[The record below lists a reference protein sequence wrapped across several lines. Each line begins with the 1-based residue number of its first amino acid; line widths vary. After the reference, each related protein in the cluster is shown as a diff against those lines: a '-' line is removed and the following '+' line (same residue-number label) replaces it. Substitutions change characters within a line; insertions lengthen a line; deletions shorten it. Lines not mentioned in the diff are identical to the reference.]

1 MTDTPVP
8 NVARH
13 VFNDNLITQ
22 DLLPD
27 TLHELLAAAINDARH
42 LNPYSY
48 YPSSMRWHYSPTGG
62 HCEVCLAGS
71 IIARTYRSSR
81 SLDILPSMFSFAI
94 YRKLCAIDNM
104 RRGKWLNAY
113 LTLYETPAPL
123 AIEDRLLHL
132 PMPAHSEFN
141 GWLQF
146 TAHLDSLEP
155 VVSELR
161 EIELDSRKA

>member
-8 NVARH
+8 NVTQH
-13 VFNDNLITQ
+13 VSNDELITQ

-27 TLHELLAAAINDARH
+27 TLYELLAAAINDARQ
-42 LNPYSY
+42 LDPQSY
-48 YPSSMRWHYSPTGG
+48 YPSSMRWHYSPTRG

-71 IIARTYRSSR
+71 VIARTYRSSR
-81 SLDILPSMFSFAI
+81 NLDILPSMFSFAI

-113 LTLYETPAPL
+113 LTLYETPAPV
-123 AIEDRLLHL
+123 AIEDRLLGL
-132 PMPAHSEFN
+132 PRPTHVDFK

-146 TAHLDSLEP
+146 NAHLDSLEP
-155 VVSELR
+155 IMYELR
-161 EIELDSRKA
+161 AIELDASKA

>member
-13 VFNDNLITQ
+13 VSNDEPITQ
-22 DLLPD
+22 DLLPG
-27 TLHELLAAAINDARH
+27 TLYELLAAAINDARQ
-42 LNPYSY
+42 LDPQSY

-71 IIARTYRSSR
+71 LIARTYRSSR

-113 LTLYETPAPL
+113 LTLYEMPAPL
-123 AIEDRLLHL
+123 AIEDRLLGL
-132 PMPAHSEFN
+132 PRPTHVDFK

-146 TAHLDSLEP
+146 NAHLDSLEP
-155 VVSELR
+155 VVGELR
-161 EIELDSRKA
+161 AIELDASKA

>member
-8 NVARH
+8 NIAQH
-13 VFNDNLITQ
+13 VSNDEPITQ

-27 TLHELLAAAINDARH
+27 TLSGLLAAAIDDARR
-42 LNPYSY
+42 LDRDGYRPASF
-48 YPSSMRWHYSPTGG
+48 RWHCPVEEGP
-62 HCEVCLAGS
+62 CEVCLAGS
-71 IIARTYRSSR
+71 VIARTYRSSR

-123 AIEDRLLHL
+123 AIEDRLLGL
-132 PMPAHSEFN
+132 PRPTHVDFK

-146 TAHLDSLEP
+146 NAHLDSLEP
-155 VVSELR
+155 IMYELR
-161 EIELDSRKA
+161 AIELDASKA